1 MAKTLIRISKKSKGS
16 RSSECTATETM
27 FVTIEMTIAQIKD
40 EINTRGIKGGN
51 FNSSQPK
58 RIKTPLI
65 KCVKTIPNRISETM
79 FT

>member
-1 MAKTLIRISKKSKGS
+1 MIKTSEIIWHDMQHQKLFQIIDEIKTLG
-16 RSSECTATETM
+16 
-27 FVTIEMTIAQIKD
+27 
-40 EINTRGIKGGN
+40 INGGN